1 MASVTIVQP
10 AVGKVTGG
18 NYGTGQFTVTWSS
31 QVAEDEFVRF
41 RLYCHAC
48 NKTIQSSSSN
58 PAVFNIEGLENA
70 GHPGPFEITADALG
84 AWTNVTIE
92 TTVAE
97 GAGTVSPKTQT
108 IRARRGSK
116 ITFSIN
122 ASPAEGWQFEKWT
135 GWGESTSANV
145 AITTT
150 VEGVNP
156 TYIFRAHFKVRTYLA
171 KFEGTI
177 GGLIKVGDRQQ
188 CENLDNLSWGKEPD
202 LGFPSIVTAVSREV
216 LIYFF
221 MHRTGDN
228 RSEAEKHFTVGDT
241 LYIYRVL
248 QRQDVIAAWGI
259 KILGYQIKYS
269 DHTEFIQGENVAF
282 KPGADNILISPVV
295 TACYGVKNL
304 LLQVFSKAPKA
315 ALNVKSGNSYS
326 VIEKQYDKGGNI
338 IGMIIV
344 TSPGAVIDIGGKL
357 LDGDYY
363 IHGYSHNLEDLPEA
377 SGYKWKRLVM
387 PAESTTVT
395 VYVCTD
401 ALLYGSHEDLLHTNE
416 NALAYKCH
424 VPEGQTVYP

>member
-1 MASVTIVQP
+1 MASVSIVQP

-31 QVAEDEFVRF
+31 QVVEDEFVRF

-48 NKTIQSSSSN
+48 NKTVQSSSSN
-58 PAVFNIEGLENA
+58 PAVFDIEGLEKS

-92 TTVAE
+92 TTIAE

-108 IRARRGSK
+108 IRARRGSQ
-116 ITFSIN
+116 ITFSIR

-145 AITTT
+145 TITTT

-156 TYIFRAHFKVRTYLA
+156 TYIFRAHFKVMTYVA
-171 KFEGTI
+171 RFRD
-177 GGLIKVGDRQQ
+177 LIKVGDRQQ
-188 CENLDNLSWGKEPD
+188 CENLDKLAWGKEPD
-202 LGFPSIVTAVSREV
+202 LGFPSISTAVGWEV

-221 MHRTGDN
+221 MKRTEDSK
-228 RSEAEKHFTVGDT
+228 SEAEKRFIVGNT
-241 LYIYRVL
+241 IYIYHTPK
-248 QRQDVIAAWGI
+248 RQDVIDAWRI

-269 DHTEFIQGENVAF
+269 DHTEFVEGEDVAF

-304 LLQVFSKAPKA
+304 LLQVFSEAPKA
-315 ALNVKSGNSYS
+315 ALNVKSENSYS
-326 VIEKQYDKGGNI
+326 VIKKQYDNVGNI
-338 IGMIIV
+338 IGMIII

-387 PAESTTVT
+387 PAEPTTVT